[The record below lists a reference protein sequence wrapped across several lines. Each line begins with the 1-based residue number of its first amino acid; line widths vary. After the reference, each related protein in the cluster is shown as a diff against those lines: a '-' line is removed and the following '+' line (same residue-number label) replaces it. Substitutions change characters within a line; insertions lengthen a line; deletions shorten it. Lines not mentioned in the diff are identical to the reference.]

1 MKSSAKRIL
10 TTHVGSLVR
19 PPAIVEAMIR
29 EQMGEPLEKA
39 AFAGTLR
46 SAVAEV
52 VRKQAQLGIDI
63 IDDGEFGKSSW
74 IGYVAERFEGLER
87 VTFTPEMLGRSKSNP
102 AIYPEPQRYGDFYRI
117 YGQQEYTAW
126 LPDTPS
132 RARYIA
138 GGVTEYGKVFCAG
151 PLRYRKEA
159 LQRDI
164 DNFKAALA
172 GVAVEEAFLP
182 VVAPASLENIRNAH
196 YKTEEDYLFALAEV
210 LSTEYE
216 MVAGA
221 GFILQV
227 DDAILPMQRFM
238 RFRDKSVAEFRNW
251 AELRIDAL
259 NHALRN
265 VPEDRVRYHIC
276 FGSQN
281 IPHTTDPALGDV
293 LGIVLRAK
301 AQAYSIE
308 ACNPRHEHEWQ
319 IWETAKLPEGKILI
333 PGVLSHATN
342 IVEHP
347 ELVALRLK
355 NFARLVGR
363 ENVIAGTDCGFSQSW
378 SSPRVHEQ
386 VQWAKLEAMVE
397 GARLAS
403 KQLWR

>member
-1 MKSSAKRIL
+1 VKNSAKRIL

-19 PPAIVEAMIR
+19 PPAVVEAMIR
-29 EQMGEPLEKA
+29 DQMGEPLEKEALA
-39 AFAGTLR
+39 AALR
-46 SAVAEV
+46 SAVADV
-52 VRKQAQLGIDI
+52 VRKQAELGLDI
-63 IDDGEFGKSSW
+63 VDDGEFGKSSW
-74 IGYVAERFEGLER
+74 IGYVAERIEGLER
-87 VTFTPEMLGRSKSNP
+87 VSFTSEMLGRSNP
-102 AIYPEPQRYGDFYRI
+102 AIYPEPQRYGDFYRR
-117 YGQQEYTAW
+117 YSQQEYTLW
-126 LPDTPS
+126 LPETPS
-132 RARYIA
+132 RARYVA
-138 GGVTEYGKVFCAG
+138 GGMTEYGKVFCAG

-164 DNFKAALA
+164 DNFKAALK

-182 VVAPASLENIRNAH
+182 VVAPASLENIRNDY
-196 YKTEEDYLFALAEV
+196 YKTQEEYLFAVADA
-210 LSTEYE
+210 LSVEYE

-238 RFRDKSVAEFRNW
+238 KFRDKSVAEYRQW

-319 IWETAKLPEGKILI
+319 IWETVKLPEGKILI
-333 PGVLSHATN
+333 PGLLSHATN

-363 ENVIAGTDCGFSQSW
+363 ENVIGGTDCGFSQSW

-386 VQWAKLEAMVE
+386 VQWAKLEALVA

-403 KQLWR
+403 KQLWN

>member
-1 MKSSAKRIL
+1 MKNSTQRIL

-19 PPAIVEAMIR
+19 PPSIIEAMIR
-29 EQMGEPLEKA
+29 DQLHEPLQKE
-39 AFAGTLR
+39 AFERDLR
-46 SAVAEV
+46 GAVADV
-52 VRKQAQLGIDI
+52 VRQQAELGIDI
-63 IDDGEFGKSSW
+63 VDDGEFGKSSW
-74 IGYVAERFEGLER
+74 IGYVGDRFEGLER
-87 VTFTPEMLGRSKSNP
+87 VVFPPEVLGKSNP
-102 AIYPEPQRYGDFYRI
+102 AIYPEAQRYGDFYLR
-117 YGQQEYTAW
+117 YSQQEYTLW
-126 LPDTPS
+126 LPETPS

-138 GGVTEYGKVFCAG
+138 GGMTEYGKVRCTG
-151 PLRYRKEA
+151 PLRYRREA

-164 DNFKAALA
+164 ANFQAALKE
-172 GVAVEEAFLP
+172 VAVEEAFMP
-182 VVAPASLENIRNAH
+182 VVAPASLENIRND
-196 YKTEEDYLFALAEV
+196 YYRTEEDYLFALADA
-210 LSTEYE
+210 LSAEYE
-216 MVAGA
+216 MVSGA

-238 RFRDKSVAEFRNW
+238 KFRDKSLAEFRRW
-251 AELRIDAL
+251 AEIRIDAL

-281 IPHTTDPALGDV
+281 IPHTTDPALGDI
-293 LGIVLRAK
+293 LDIVLRAK

-319 IWETAKLPEGKILI
+319 IWETVKLPDGKILI

-347 ELVALRLK
+347 ELVAMRLK

-378 SSPRVHEQ
+378 SSPRMHEQ

-403 KQLWR
+403 RQLWT

>member
-1 MKSSAKRIL
+1 MKNSADRIL

-19 PPAIVEAMIR
+19 APHIVEAMIR
-29 EQMGEPLEKA
+29 DQAGEPLPKTELA
-39 AFAGTLR
+39 ATLR
-46 SAVAEV
+46 GAVSDV
-52 VRKQAQLGIDI
+52 VRKQAEIGIDI

-74 IGYVAERFEGLER
+74 IAYVAERFDGLER
-87 VTFTPEMLGRSKSNP
+87 VTFTPEMLGTTNR
-102 AIYPEPQRYGDFYRI
+102 AIYPEPQRYGDFYRR
-117 YGQQEYTAW
+117 YNQHEYTQW
-126 LPDTPS
+126 LPDTAS
-132 RARYIA
+132 RARYVP
-138 GGVTEYGKVFCAG
+138 GGMTEYGKVFCAG
-151 PLRYRKEA
+151 PLSYRPGP

-164 DNFKAALA
+164 DNFKAALD
-172 GVAVEEAFLP
+172 GVAVVEAFLP
-182 VVAPASLENIRNAH
+182 VVAPASLENIGNQH
-196 YKTEEDYLFALAEV
+196 YKTAEDYLFALADV
-210 LSTEYE
+210 LAVEYE
-216 MVAGA
+216 MVAKA

-238 RFRDKSVAEFRNW
+238 KFRDKSLSEFRTW
-251 AELRIDAL
+251 AQVRIDAL

-281 IPHTTDPALGDV
+281 IPHTSDPGLGDV
-293 LGIVLRAK
+293 LDIILRAK

-319 IWETAKLPEGKILI
+319 IWESTRLPEGKILI

-363 ENVIAGTDCGFSQSW
+363 ESVIAGTDCGFSQSW
-378 SSPRVHEQ
+378 NSPRVHEQ

-397 GARLAS
+397 GARIAS
-403 KQLWR
+403 KALWH